1 MHWRH
6 LLLIGL
12 SCFGLAACE
21 QGPHFNTTVVSGATY
36 GPALRLPDH
45 DGQLRTLADFQGKVV
60 AIFFG
65 YTNCP
70 DVCPTS
76 LAMLQDV
83 QRQLGPD
90 GEHVQVLFVTVDPLR
105 DTAERLKMY
114 MNAFDP
120 RFLGLVGSEA
130 EVAVVAKAFKVI
142 YEKHGDIASGR
153 YSVDHTAG
161 CFIFDRQGRARL
173 FARHGE
179 TASRVAADIK
189 LLLAEK

>member
-1 MHWRH
+1 MRWRH
-6 LLLIGL
+6 LLLICLAGL
-12 SCFGLAACE
+12 SLAACE
-21 QGPHFNTTVVSGATY
+21 PKPGFNTTDVSGADF
-36 GPALRLPDH
+36 GPGLHLPDH
-45 DGQLRTLADFQGKVV
+45 NGQLRTLADFRGKAV
-60 AIFFG
+60 AVFFG

-76 LAMLQDV
+76 LAMLLDV

-90 GEHVQVLFVTVDPLR
+90 ADRVQVLFVTVDPQR

-120 RFLGLVGSEA
+120 RFLGLVGTEA
-130 EVAVVAKAFKVI
+130 EVAILAKEFKVF

-161 CFIFDRQGRARL
+161 CYIFDPQGRPRL

>member
-1 MHWRH
+1 MHWSR
-6 LLLIGL
+6 LLLLALTSL
-12 SCFGLAACE
+12 SLAACNPKP
-21 QGPHFNTTVVSGATY
+21 GFNTTDISGADF
-36 GPALRLPDH
+36 GPGLRLPDH
-45 DGQLRTLADFQGKVV
+45 NGQLRTLADFRGKVV
-60 AIFFG
+60 TVFFG

-76 LAMLQDV
+76 LSMQQEAL
-83 QRQLGPD
+83 RQLGPD
-90 GEHVQVLFVTVDPLR
+90 ADRVQVLFVTVDPQR

-114 MNAFDP
+114 MGAFDP
-120 RFLGLVGSEA
+120 RFLGLVGTEA
-130 EVAVVAKAFKVI
+130 EVAILAKEFKVF

-161 CFIFDRQGRARL
+161 CYIFDTQGHPRL

-189 LLLAEK
+189 RLLAEK